1 VNMPISTGAHSSH
14 PEGGVVARAVV
25 GVPTLLCLWMSEIIA
40 SVPGRCA
47 VTILELLTGTMLT
60 GYGSISQAIL
70 AVPCRR
76 HWTSYYWMVRKGKF
90 DWKVMVH
97 ALCRIVKREF
107 PSERCVVVGDDT
119 LIPRVSAAAPGAAI
133 QYDHARKPNR
143 PDYLLAQTVVSLSA
157 VIGNSLGFWSV
168 PLMSNLAVRTG
179 NHGKLETMRAMLE
192 EVSATLGAITLL
204 LDAWSMKRY
213 LISDVLTRG
222 AIVIGQVRHD
232 TALYY
237 PPPPR
242 TGKPG
247 RPRKYGDR
255 ITKKLKALP
264 ETHTELPIYGGHRTV
279 RYRTAVCMAR
289 FLGGRLVR
297 AVWVSMFVDGKWKA
311 ERLLLSTDPGHT
323 AEDVIMTYSLRWT
336 IEPMFAAMKWGEG
349 MIDMWMQS
357 IETFHR
363 WLTIVQI
370 GRALIQ
376 MLAVKADAATTA
388 LAQVAA
394 WRKEPYLTAGMVK
407 AGLVRAFWNIVPAEA
422 WYRRGRKFDP
432 SRRVPVK
439 TKVVRTAIAA

>member
-1 VNMPISTGAHSSH
+1 M
-14 PEGGVVARAVV
+14 VARAVV
-25 GVPTLLCLWMSEIIA
+25 GIPTLLCLWISEIIA
-40 SVPGRCA
+40 SLPGRCA
-47 VTILELLTGTMLT
+47 VTVLELLTGTMLT

-119 LIPRVSAAAPGAAI
+119 LIPRVSEAAPGAAI

-143 PDYLLAQTVVSLSA
+143 PDYILTVVSLSA
-157 VIGNSLGFWSV
+157 VIGNSWGSWSV
-168 PLMSNLAVRTG
+168 PLMSNLACG
-179 NHGKLETMRAMLE
+179 NHGKLETMRAMVE
-192 EVSATLGAITLL
+192 EVSASLGAITLL
-204 LDAWSMKRY
+204 LDAWYMKRY
-213 LISDVLTRG
+213 LIVDVLTRD
-222 AIVIGQVRHD
+222 AIVIGQVRRD
-232 TALYY
+232 TALYE

-255 ITKKLKALP
+255 ITKEKLRTLTQ
-264 ETHTELPIYGGHRTV
+264 THTELPIYGRTV
-279 RYRTAVCMAR
+279 RYRTAVCRAR
-289 FLGGRLVR
+289 FLGGRPVR
-297 AVWVSMFVDGKWKA
+297 AVWVSMFVDGKWTA
-311 ERLLLSTDPGHT
+311 ERLLLSTDPSHT

-336 IEPMFAAMKWGEG
+336 IEPMFAALKWGEG

-357 IETFHR
+357 VETFHR

-376 MLAVKADAATTA
+376 MLAVKADAAA

-394 WRKEPYLTAGMVK
+394 WRKERYLTAGMVK
-407 AGLVRAFWNIVPAEA
+407 AGLVRAFWNIAPAEA
-422 WYRRGRKFDP
+422 WHRRGRKFDP
-432 SRRVPVK
+432 SRRVPMR
-439 TKVVRTAIAA
+439 TRVVHTAIAA

>member
-1 VNMPISTGAHSSH
+1 
-14 PEGGVVARAVV
+14 
-25 GVPTLLCLWMSEIIA
+25 
-40 SVPGRCA
+40 
-47 VTILELLTGTMLT
+47 MLT

-119 LIPRVSAAAPGAAI
+119 LIPRVSEAAPGAAI

-143 PDYLLAQTVVSLSA
+143 PDYILAQTVVSLSA
-157 VIGNSLGFWSV
+157 VIGNSWGSWSV

-179 NHGKLETMRAMLE
+179 NHGKLETMRAMVE

-204 LDAWSMKRY
+204 LDAWYMKRY
-213 LISDVLTRG
+213 LIVDVLTRD
-222 AIVIGQVRHD
+222 AIVIGQVRRD
-232 TALYY
+232 TALYE

-255 ITKKLKALP
+255 ITREKLRTLTQ
-264 ETHTELPIYGGHRTV
+264 THTELPIYGSHRTV
-279 RYRTAVCMAR
+279 RYRTAVCRAR
-289 FLGGRLVR
+289 FLGGRPVR

-311 ERLLLSTDPGHT
+311 ERLLLSTDPSHT

-336 IEPMFAAMKWGEG
+336 IEPMFAALKWGEG

-357 IETFHR
+357 VETLPSMADHR
-363 WLTIVQI
+363 PDRAGADPDA
-370 GRALIQ
+370 GRQGRCRDHGAGSGRS
-376 MLAVKADAATTA
+376 
-388 LAQVAA
+388 LAQGAVSH
-394 WRKEPYLTAGMVK
+394 RRHGQ
-407 AGLVRAFWNIVPAEA
+407 GLVRAFWNIAPAEA
-422 WYRRGRKFDP
+422 WHRRGRKFDP
-432 SRRVPVK
+432 SRRVPMR
-439 TKVVRTAIAA
+439 TRVVHTAIAA

>member
-1 VNMPISTGAHSSH
+1 
-14 PEGGVVARAVV
+14 VVARAVV
-25 GVPTLLCLWMSEIIA
+25 GIPTVLCLWISEIIV

-47 VTILELLTGTMLT
+47 VTVLELLTGTMLT

-90 DWKVMVH
+90 DWKAMVH
-97 ALCRIVKREF
+97 ALCRIVTREF
-107 PSERCVVVGDDT
+107 PSERRVVVGDDT
-119 LIPRVSAAAPGAAI
+119 LIPRVSEAAPGASI

-143 PDYLLAQTVVSLSA
+143 PDYILAQTVVSLSA
-157 VIGNSLGFWSV
+157 VIGNSSGAWSV

-204 LDAWSMKRY
+204 LDAWYMKGY
-213 LISDVLTRG
+213 LISDVLTRDI
-222 AIVIGQVRHD
+222 IVIGQVRRD
-232 TALYY
+232 TALYDL
-237 PPPPR
+237 PPLR

-255 ITKKLKALP
+255 ITKEKLNALP
-264 ETHTELPIYGGHRTV
+264 QTRTELPIYGSHRTV
-279 RYRTAVCMAR
+279 RYRTAVCRAR

-297 AVWVSMFVDGKWKA
+297 VVWVSMFVDGKWTA
-311 ERLLLSTDPGHT
+311 ERLLLSTDWNHT
-323 AEDVIMTYSLRWT
+323 AEDVIFTYSLRWT
-336 IEPMFAAMKWGEG
+336 IEPMFAALKWSEG

-357 IETFHR
+357 VETFHR
-363 WLTIVQI
+363 WLNMVQI

-407 AGLVRAFWNIVPAEA
+407 AGLVRAFWNIAPAEA

-432 SRRVPVK
+432 SRCVPMR
-439 TKVVRTAIAA
+439 TRVVRTVSAA

>member
-1 VNMPISTGAHSSH
+1 MPISTGAHSSY

-168 PLMSNLAVRTG
+168 PLMSNLARQPRQARNDAG
-179 NHGKLETMRAMLE
+179 HGGGGERNPGRDHLAARCLVHE
-192 EVSATLGAITLL
+192 EVPDRRCPHA
-204 LDAWSMKRY
+204 R
-213 LISDVLTRG
+213 
-222 AIVIGQVRHD
+222 RHRHRPGD
-232 TALYY
+232 TAYE
-237 PPPPR
+237 PPPP
-242 TGKPG
+242 GKPG

-255 ITKKLKALP
+255 ITKATLKTLGQ
-264 ETHTELPIYGGHRTV
+264 THTELPIYGRTV
-279 RYRTAVCMAR
+279 RHRTAVCTAR
-289 FLGGRLVR
+289 FLGGRPVR
-297 AVWVSMFVDGKWKA
+297 AVSMLGDG
-311 ERLLLSTDPGHT
+311 
-323 AEDVIMTYSLRWT
+323 
-336 IEPMFAAMKWGEG
+336 
-349 MIDMWMQS
+349 
-357 IETFHR
+357 
-363 WLTIVQI
+363 
-370 GRALIQ
+370 
-376 MLAVKADAATTA
+376 
-388 LAQVAA
+388 
-394 WRKEPYLTAGMVK
+394 
-407 AGLVRAFWNIVPAEA
+407 
-422 WYRRGRKFDP
+422 
-432 SRRVPVK
+432 
-439 TKVVRTAIAA
+439 